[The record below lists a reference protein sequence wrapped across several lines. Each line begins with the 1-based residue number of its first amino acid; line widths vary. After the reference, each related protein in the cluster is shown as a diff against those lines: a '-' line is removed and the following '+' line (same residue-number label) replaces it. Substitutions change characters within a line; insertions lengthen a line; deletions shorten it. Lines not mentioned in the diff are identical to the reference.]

1 MQLKAAIQADRLQAV
16 LKAITAIAT
25 ECLATVGPDGMAIKL
40 VDPASVAMA
49 DITVPAEAFDF
60 WDCPDQGAIALEAG
74 RLQGLVEGKGIPPVS
89 IEIDGH
95 EMKVS
100 VGSARYTLRMLSPD
114 AVRKPPRVPEID
126 LPAWVEIDAQEL
138 RGAVKAAINIAE
150 KDGAA
155 VLETTDDKF
164 LMHCSTETEKFS
176 IDWPLS
182 AVGRRMGM
190 ARSLFSLDY
199 LDDISKVLAGPVL
212 IELGV
217 DYPGRMTAKAEGG
230 IKLQYLLAPRIEN
243 T

>member
-1 MQLKAAIQADRLQAV
+1 MQLKAVIQADRLQAV
-16 LKAITAIAT
+16 LKGITAIAT
-25 ECLATVGPDGMAIKL
+25 ECLATVGPEGMAIKL
-40 VDPASVAMA
+40 VDPANVAMA

-60 WDCPDQGAIALEAG
+60 WDCPDQGAIALDAG
-74 RLQGLVEGKGIPPVS
+74 RLQGLVGGKDPVS

-114 AVRKPPRVPEID
+114 ALKQSPRVPEID

-138 RGAVKAAINIAE
+138 RAAIRGALNIAE
-150 KDGAA
+150 RNDGA
-155 VLETTDDKF
+155 VLEVTDDKF
-164 LMHCSTETEKFS
+164 LMHCDTETEKFS

-190 ARSLFSLDY
+190 ARSFFSLDY